1 MNKKRLSTE
10 DKIHIVSLFYGSS
23 RDRATRVSQSH
34 IAKMYGKSR
43 AAISKILRAEQADP
57 NRIEAGFMFDQ
68 CENYLFEEYEKVT
81 KTETNGVLRGDRKRQ
96 KAVRSET

>member
-23 RDRATRVSQSH
+23 RDRGTRVSQSH

-43 AAISKILRAEQADP
+43 AAISKILRAEQV
-57 NRIEAGFMFDQ
+57 EA
-68 CENYLFEEYEKVT
+68 LLEKT
-81 KTETNGVLRGDRKRQ
+81 LDDAMGNGIGDLTGG
-96 KAVRSET
+96 VGSL